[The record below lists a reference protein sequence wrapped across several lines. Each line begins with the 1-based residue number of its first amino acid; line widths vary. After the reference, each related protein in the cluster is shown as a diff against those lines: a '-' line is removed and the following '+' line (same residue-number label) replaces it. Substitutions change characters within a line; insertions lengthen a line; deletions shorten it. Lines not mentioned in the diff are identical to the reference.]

1 MRCKLGLLAIASAV
15 ITFAVPALA
24 TPVTLNAVAS
34 PGGPALNQPVEWKVT
49 KLDKTGAPTGDPLA
63 TGKAPVLKADLKPGA
78 YVILATLGDIKIQQ
92 GLMVG
97 SGNETRNIVVAA
109 KTPVASTAAAPA
121 AAPASTAKTTTSTA
135 AAKPALPNPAVV
147 GSAKLAIGMIPNS
160 GRSAITEPIKWQVF
174 TYSKGDTEN
183 GVLVANQNAPSGV
196 FTLPTGTY
204 VIRATYKET
213 QSDLVI
219 PMAAGQSYK
228 YTINLYAGQAK
239 LTAVTPTAAARDK
252 VSWQIVRE
260 KPDETGKYKL
270 VASSAEAS
278 PLLLVR
284 EGKYL
289 VVARVGDMW
298 GVQPLSVTAGRVTT
312 SKVKLKRAEGAPLV
326 IADAN

>member
-1 MRCKLGLLAIASAV
+1 M
-15 ITFAVPALA
+15 
-24 TPVTLNAVAS
+24 
-34 PGGPALNQPVEWKVT
+34 
-49 KLDKTGAPTGDPLA
+49 A

-109 KTPVASTAAAPA
+109 KTPVASAASAPA
-121 AAPASTAKTTTSTA
+121 AAPAATAKATTTA
-135 AAKPALPNPAVV
+135 AAKPAKPVLPNPAVV

-160 GRSAITEPIKWQVF
+160 GRSAITDPINWQVF

-183 GVLVANQNAPSGV
+183 GVLVAKQNAPSGV

-239 LTAVTPTAAARDK
+239 LKALTPGATAAANK

-260 KPDETGKYKL
+260 KPDETGKYTL

-278 PLLLVR
+278 PTLLVR

-289 VVARVGDMW
+289 VVAREGDMW

-312 SKVKLKRAEGAPLV
+312 AKVKLKHAEGAPLI